1 MFVVCLFVVCLFVLI
16 DSMIWDLD
24 RPIYTGFFFKIWD
37 YVFDSNNTGTCGCV
51 KCRPARTRE
60 QWEKTVKPD
69 YSVLLSPSWWWSEQ
83 SAVLGAGEDTT
94 KKGQ

>member
-1 MFVVCLFVVCLFVLI
+1 
-16 DSMIWDLD
+16 MIWDLD